1 MNELGSLY
9 AGQVPQACKKPGERP
24 PRALF
29 LSLSPESRQPLR
41 TLLPPCRHS
50 AHRPRRAR
58 KSLHSARTAHRP
70 PPIQSFEPQNLGSPH
85 RHRQSAMRAPLRG
98 APAPFAYLLLS
109 RLQDENSQIPNTLA
123 YTLTSRL
130 RAMHHLLQW
139 AVAAENSLLVWCFFF
154 LGFEIRAGWDASF

>member
-1 MNELGSLY
+1 VNELGSTR
-9 AGQVPQACKKPGERP
+9 AKSPRP
-24 PRALF
+24 VRNHENAHRVLCSFP
-29 LSLSPESRQPLR
+29 SLPSPDSRSAPCCAVSPLR
-41 TLLPPCRHS
+41 SPPSSREE
-50 AHRPRRAR
+50 
-58 KSLHSARTAHRP
+58 KP
-70 PPIQSFEPQNLGSPH
+70 PPGSHRSPTTADPKFRTPEPRLPAQAPTECDA
-85 RHRQSAMRAPLRG
+85 SASAG